1 MGPRTVCLRNSVPT
15 HCFLSSSHAEVS
27 SHCLSID
34 FQLLSCCCSWFKV
47 RFPTWK
53 SGIIIVQQSKDPG
66 LGVYGSSPR
75 GSKVQPRLRIMGGR
89 KGCRLSI
96 LALGQS
102 SKALRF
108 GALSPPISQVS
119 METEARKEEEGG
131 RGSDEAASQ
140 SGLEWRREPDLP
152 SGGQGSF
159 LAAAPTSAAAAL
171 KWAPPFS
178 VSAAPRSPPPRLCSP
193 LGHFLPVGW
202 GYVASQG
209 LQTLHK

>member
-27 SHCLSID
+27 SHCLSIA

-53 SGIIIVQQSKDPG
+53 SGIIIAQQSKDPG
-66 LGVYGSSPR
+66 LSVYGSSPR

-119 METEARKEEEGG
+119 METEARKEEEGLG
-131 RGSDEAASQ
+131 VVMKPPASQ
-140 SGLEWRREPDLP
+140 AW
-152 SGGQGSF
+152 SGGENQISRVE
-159 LAAAPTSAAAAL
+159 ARAL
-171 KWAPPFS
+171 S
-178 VSAAPRSPPPRLCSP
+178 SRLLPPP
-193 LGHFLPVGW
+193 
-202 GYVASQG
+202 Q
-209 LQTLHK
+209 LQP

>member
-27 SHCLSID
+27 SHCLSIA

-53 SGIIIVQQSKDPG
+53 SGIIIVQQSKDAG

-131 RGSDEAASQ
+131 GVVMKPPASQ
-140 SGLEWRREPDLP
+140 AWSGGENQISERRPGLFPRGCSHLRSCSLEVGPTLLCLSCSSVPTPTALFSPGSLP
-152 SGGQGSF
+152 SSRFGLCCQSGSSN
-159 LAAAPTSAAAAL
+159 AP
-171 KWAPPFS
+171 
-178 VSAAPRSPPPRLCSP
+178 
-193 LGHFLPVGW
+193 
-202 GYVASQG
+202 
-209 LQTLHK
+209 